1 MYFEIF
7 KGGNLI
13 KRGTSTLN
21 ELSWSN
27 ELMTVPSLQ
36 MDLPIEYLD
45 YLSGREEVKVFVNG
59 KCFWGIVTSL
69 SADKARE
76 ILHVDLEHVIH
87 EWTYR
92 QISVNNAVKDKRINV
107 VFKGAE
113 TATNGSTSITANP
126 FDILLEEVGRLSTK
140 QYVKR
145 AGAYA
150 WTADGTEVTSISVN
164 KSAIKHKEGSYDVVF
179 TAKGASVT
187 VEATV
192 KVITHEKSNRQY
204 KIKASDFMM
213 LTSEVGTFTAADY
226 IDRAD
231 ASAQTTGGTAVTP
244 TVDASNV
251 RAESGS
257 YTVYFSVG
265 NLKLSV
271 KATVKVSYDESSTS
285 DATIADDLNDI
296 YADTNFAY
304 PGWRMNLSSKAKK
317 ATIDYVYSRQTKLE
331 ALTKTMEL
339 TDDLF
344 WRVRFVNEKV
354 VDISEMG
361 EKKNYIFSTKPSG
374 PNNIRII
381 TEPTV
386 EPDFENVINLATVY
400 SEKSDS
406 GMSSMTLREV
416 YNDPSL
422 QLDGFPCLILRA
434 NVNNERDYTMYT
446 TQYPKLAPNNE
457 LEYAVIDEESV
468 ALEGGTVIEG
478 TYAFNDLSPFNIDS
492 SSKKTQLVTD
502 KDRIKASQTAY
513 LATVRKLKE
522 ARRGLKIKLVTEE
535 IPADLNV
542 GDKVRL
548 LYDNSIYVMEAC
560 SSYMKKILSYDD
572 WFYITEIQ
580 YRIGKNEEELNEV
593 TLEKFIRIDRETR
606 NES

>member
-27 ELMTVPSLQ
+27 ELMSTPSLR

-45 YLSGREEVKVFVNG
+45 YLSGREEIKVFVNG
-59 KCFWGIVTSL
+59 KCFWGVVTSL
-69 SADKARE
+69 EEDKDRE
-76 ILHVDLEHVIH
+76 IVRVGLEHIIH

-113 TATNGSTSITANP
+113 TATNGNTSITANP
-126 FDILLEEVGRLSTK
+126 FDILLEEVGRLSK
-140 QYVKR
+140 AQIIKR

-150 WTADGTEVTSISVN
+150 WKADGKAVKPISVN
-164 KSAIKHKEGSYDVVF
+164 TSQIEHKEGSYDCIF
-179 TAKGASVT
+179 TANGASVT
-187 VEATV
+187 VKASV
-192 KVITHEKSNRQY
+192 KVITHERSNSQY
-204 KIKASDFMM
+204 TIKASDFVM
-213 LTSEVGTFTAADY
+213 LTSEVASFTPAQY
-226 IDRAD
+226 RNRAN
-231 ASAQTTGGTAVTP
+231 ASAWTTGGTSVTP
-244 TVDASNV
+244 VVDSTNV
-251 RAESGS
+251 EAESGS

-265 NLKLSV
+265 SLKLSV
-271 KATVKVSYDESSTS
+271 KATVKVSYDESSTT
-285 DATIADDLNDI
+285 DPTIADDLFDI

-304 PGWRMNLSSKAKK
+304 PGWTLNMSSKAKTT
-317 ATIDYVYSRQTKLE
+317 TIDYVYSRQNKLD

-354 VDISEMG
+354 VDISQFG
-361 EKKNYIFSTKPSG
+361 EKKDYILSKKPSG
-374 PNNIRII
+374 VNNIRII
-381 TEPTV
+381 TDPV
-386 EPDFENVINLATVY
+386 IEPDFENVINLATVY
-400 SEKSDS
+400 AEKSDS

-422 QLDGFPCLILRA
+422 QLPGFPCLILRA

-492 SSKKTQLVTD
+492 NSKKTQQVKD
-502 KDRIKASQTAY
+502 SDRIRASKTVY

-522 ARRGLKIKLVTEE
+522 ARRGLKIKVTTEE

-548 LYDNSIYVMEAC
+548 LYDNSLYITEAC
-560 SSYMKKILSYDD
+560 SSYMKKILSVDD
-572 WFYITEIQ
+572 WFYLTEIN
-580 YRIGKNEEELNEV
+580 YRIGPGEVETNEL
-593 TLEKFIRIDRETR
+593 TLEKFIRLDRETR
-606 NES
+606 NET